1 MSALDVYADDELAAL
16 YDLVYA
22 DTTDDLPL
30 YEQFARRGSGRSL
43 EICAGSGRVALH
55 LARQGLPIVALD
67 ASPPMLARLQSRLDS
82 TTQPLVRIVEGDIRD
97 FNLAPDTFDLIFC
110 AFGSFEQL
118 LTTGDQI
125 ACLQTVTRHLAPGG
139 LFVAELRSL
148 PAIDWDPEPVLLYE
162 WTRPDPATGEQ
173 ITKLRSTSAAP
184 SRQVTIDTVIFD
196 RTGADDTVRR
206 RQIEVAMRAIG
217 RFEIELLLE
226 RAGLR
231 LADIYGDTAL
241 SPYTDE
247 SDSMIIVAEL
257 AWG

>member
-22 DTTDDLPL
+22 DTSDDLPL
-30 YEQFARRGSGRSL
+30 YEQFARRGSSRSL

-55 LARQGLPIVALD
+55 LARQGLPVVALD
-67 ASPPMLARLQSRLDS
+67 AAPPMLARLQSRLDAA
-82 TTQPLVRIVEGDIRD
+82 TQPFVRLVEGDMRD
-97 FNLAPDTFDLIFC
+97 FDLAPDTFDLIFC
-110 AFGSFEQL
+110 AFGSFELL

-125 ACLQTVTRHLAPGG
+125 ACLQTAARHLAPGG
-139 LFVAELRSL
+139 RFVAELRSL
-148 PAIDWDPEPVLLYE
+148 PAIDWDAEPVLLYE
-162 WTRPDPATGEQ
+162 WTRPDPATGEP
-173 ITKLRSTSAAP
+173 ITKMRSMSAAP

-196 RTGADDTVRR
+196 RTGADGTVRR
-206 RQIEVAMRAIG
+206 RQIEVVMRASG
-217 RFEIELLLE
+217 RFEVELLLE

-257 AWG
+257 AGG